1 MENSKKGNY
10 YGQIIK
16 YTGLFGGVQ
25 SLNILVG
32 LVRNKLVAM
41 LLGPLGMGLA
51 SLFSSSVKLVSD
63 TTGFGLGMS
72 AVREIS
78 EAYNRGKAPEVARYA
93 MIIRSWS
100 LVAAL
105 LGTVVFAMLSPVLDG
120 ISYSWG
126 KHTLHFLLLSPMVGM
141 MAVST
146 GEMAILKGTRMMKA
160 LAVSSFVSVLAALVI
175 SVPLYWF
182 FGIKAV
188 VPSLVLVCLAQT
200 VAVMAPSCRRYP
212 YRVSLGWSML
222 SQGTGIVRLGVA
234 FVFAGFVGSGA
245 EFAVRSY
252 INYVDSETA
261 VGLYNAVYVLVVSYA
276 GMVFNAL
283 EADYFPRLSAVCLSG
298 GNINDVV
305 NRQAEVLVLLVSP
318 MVVAFVFSVPVVLPL
333 LFSSKFLPVLS
344 MIQVA
349 AMSIFF
355 RALYLPVEYMTLANG
370 HSVSFCILEGVNG
383 LCMVVSVL
391 VGYNAGALFGA
402 GVGIA
407 LSSAIEV
414 AVSYT
419 FVHFKYGYCVSAQL
433 LRLVAVLLPLVLL
446 SMLLPCIDGMSAYC
460 ALGIALLVA
469 SGTFSL
475 VVLDRK
481 VRLVSVVKDK
491 LAFGKRKRTGGHGV

>member
-1 MENSKKGNY
+1 MENNKKENY

-63 TTGFGLGMS
+63 STGFGLGMS

-78 EAYNRGKAPEVARYA
+78 EAHNQGKAQEVEHYA

-105 LGTVVFAMLSPVLDG
+105 LGTLVFALLSPVLDG
-120 ISYSWG
+120 VSYSWG
-126 KHTLHFLLLSPMVGM
+126 RHTLHFLLLSPMVGM

-160 LAVSSFVSVLAALVI
+160 LAASSFVSVLAALVI

-182 FGIKAV
+182 WGIKAV

-200 VAVMAPSCRRYP
+200 VAVMVPSCRRYR
-212 YRVSLGWSML
+212 YRVSLGWGVL
-222 SQGTGIVRLGVA
+222 SQGAGIVRLGVA
-234 FVFAGFVGSGA
+234 FVVAGFVGSGA

-252 INYVDSETA
+252 LNYVDSETT

-298 GNINDVV
+298 GNMNDVV

-349 AMSIFF
+349 TLSIFF
-355 RALYLPVEYMTLANG
+355 RALYLPVEYITLANG
-370 HSVSFCILEGVNG
+370 HSVSFCILEAING
-383 LCMVVSVL
+383 LCMVASVL
-391 VGYNAGALFGA
+391 VGYNVSALFGV
-402 GVGIA
+402 GVGLA
-407 LSSAIEV
+407 LSSAAEV

-419 FVHFKYGYCVSAQL
+419 FVHFKYGYRVSASL
-433 LRLVAVLLPLVLL
+433 LKLVAVLLPLVLL
-446 SMLLPCIDGMSAYC
+446 SMLLPGIDGMLAYW
-460 ALGIALLVA
+460 AFGIALFVA
-469 SGTFSL
+469 CGTVSL

-481 VRLVSVVKDK
+481 MQLVSVIKGK
-491 LAFGKRKRTGGHGV
+491 LGLGK